1 MYDGRR
7 GPILVVGKQ
16 QKYEEGVGEVGVD
29 RRKEETRRK
38 PRRESSRVL
47 TAGKEGAEGA

>member
-16 QKYEEGVGEVGVD
+16 RKYEEGVGEVGVD
-29 RRKEETRRK
+29 RREKRNAAEVK
-38 PRRESSRVL
+38 KGKFKSAHCRE
-47 TAGKEGAEGA
+47 GGG